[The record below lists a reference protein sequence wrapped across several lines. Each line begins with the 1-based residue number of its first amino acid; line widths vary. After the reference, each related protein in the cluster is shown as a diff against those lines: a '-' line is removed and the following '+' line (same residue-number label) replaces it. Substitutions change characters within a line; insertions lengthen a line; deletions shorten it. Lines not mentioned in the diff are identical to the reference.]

1 MINTP
6 YRRDLNGED
15 LSPETLMMS
24 YGYDPELSEG
34 SIKPPIF
41 LTSTF
46 VFKSAEEGKDFF
58 NIVSGRT
65 PAPAE
70 QKKWLGVFTL
80 QSAQQRNRGRPPRLV
95 RTR

>member
-1 MINTP
+1 MPLQPYESTHMSNTH

-24 YGYDPELSEG
+24 YGYDPVLSEG

-46 VFKSAEEGKDFF
+46 VFKSAEEGM
-58 NIVSGRT
+58 
-65 PAPAE
+65 
-70 QKKWLGVFTL
+70 
-80 QSAQQRNRGRPPRLV
+80 NRPEYFGDSLS
-95 RTR
+95 